1 MTRLSIS
8 NIAWN
13 HSSDDEVA
21 KLLVRRG
28 ITAIDIAPSKYF
40 DDYANVSNEDALK
53 LRKWW
58 ENRGIEIVGFQSLFF
73 DRPGWNLF
81 DSDTVQAEMLIH
93 LSGVSRLASI
103 LGAKRLVFGSP
114 RNRDIKG
121 LPISEA
127 DSVAIDFFRKLGRIG
142 AENDIVFCLEP
153 NPAEYGCNFMVNSSE
168 AAHVVNEVGSPFVKL
183 QFDLGACE
191 TNAENPIETALKYN
205 SITEH
210 VHLSVRN
217 LLPLHET
224 SFETRTIADALRN
237 LHRISFFT
245 IEQRPLGTSAKSEI
259 ETLELS
265 LIFASQ
271 LLGKGGAR

>member
-21 KLLVRRG
+21 KLLVSRG
-28 ITAIDIAPSKYF
+28 ISAIDIAPSKYF
-40 DDYANVSNEDALK
+40 NDYANVSNEDALK

-58 ENRGIEIVGFQSLFF
+58 ENWGIEIVGFQSLFF

-103 LGAKRLVFGSP
+103 LGAKKLVFGSP
-114 RNRDIKG
+114 RHRDIKG
-121 LPISEA
+121 LPSSEA
-127 DSVAIDFFRKLGRIG
+127 NSVAIDFFRKLGRIG
-142 AENDIVFCLEP
+142 AENDVVFCLEP
-153 NPAEYGCNFMVNSSE
+153 NPAEYECNFMVNSSE
-168 AAHVVNEVGSPFVKL
+168 AAHVVNEVDSPFVKL

-191 TNAENPIETALKYN
+191 TNAENPTETALKYN
-205 SITEH
+205 SIIEH

-224 SFETRTIADALRN
+224 SFETKTIADSLRN
-237 LHRISFFT
+237 LHRISYFT
-245 IEQRPLGTSAKSEI
+245 IEQRPSGASAKSEI

-265 LIFASQ
+265 LIFASR
-271 LLGKGGAR
+271 LLGNGGTR